1 MVCFSGGR
9 DHIWKRARLSTNS
22 YLFCFYLHFGSSMAL
37 YSRFVVVLLYGW
49 SYLCVG
55 YCAML
60 KTDSFPDKRKVDFTH
75 SEDKKHPAKDDQD
88 LLLQDTM
95 TEHMQMLY
103 AKYNRAGF
111 PFKDGNTVRSFK
123 AQWGTINNKQL
134 QIFNLTALTK
144 SEDVLSATLH
154 YYIGDLQNRTQ
165 GCSRSKSCGRHGP
178 RRHNHIHM
186 VIWSFASVD
195 NEIRTLGHFRIN
207 VSTLYRDFISWQ
219 WKDITRVVNQ
229 AKHHDEL
236 LIGIDVTSQGPQQ
249 WKKLLS
255 DRSPYILVYANDSAI
270 SEPESVVATL
280 QRHHSVG
287 GEGSISQLGLR
298 ERNNTELEQPQ
309 ARNKRSVNVLLP
321 LQNNELPGP
330 EYPYETTGWDET
342 SPYETFENKQARR
355 PRKKTRKNQRHK
367 MPLLQ
372 FDEQTIK
379 KARKKQWNE
388 PRNCA
393 RRYLKVDFADIGWS
407 EWIISPKSF
416 DAYYCSGSCQFPMPK
431 ALKPSNHATIQSI
444 VRAVGVV
451 PGIPEPCCVPEKM
464 SSLSILFFDEDKN
477 VVLKVYPNMTV
488 DSCAC
493 R

>member
-1 MVCFSGGR
+1 
-9 DHIWKRARLSTNS
+9 
-22 YLFCFYLHFGSSMAL
+22 MAL
-37 YSRFVVVLLYGW
+37 CSRFALVLLYGW
-49 SYLCVG
+49 TFLCLG
-55 YCAML
+55 LCAML
-60 KTDSFPDKRKVDFTH
+60 KTDSFPERQKVDFTH
-75 SEDKKHPAKDDQD
+75 SVDKKHTTREEQD
-88 LLLQDTM
+88 ALLQDTM

-111 PFKDGNTVRSFK
+111 PFRDGNTVRSFK
-123 AQWGTINNKQL
+123 AHWGTINKKEL
-134 QIFNLTALTK
+134 QIFNLTSLTK

-154 YYIGDLQNRTQ
+154 YYIGDLQNHTQ
-165 GCSRSKSCGRHGP
+165 GCSRPKSCSHHGP
-178 RRHNHIHM
+178 RRHSQVHM

-195 NEIRTLGHFRIN
+195 NKMRSLGNFRIN

-236 LIGIDVTSQGPQQ
+236 LIGIDVASQGPRP

-287 GEGSISQLGLR
+287 GDGSLSYHKLR
-298 ERNNTELEQPQ
+298 EHNRTEGEHLQP
-309 ARNKRSVNVLLP
+309 RHKRSVNVLLP

-330 EYPYETTGWDET
+330 EYPYETTGWDEA
-342 SPYETFENKQARR
+342 SPYEPLEPKQPRR
-355 PRKKTRKNQRHK
+355 PRKKTRKNQRQR

-416 DAYYCSGSCQFPMPK
+416 DAYYCSGSCQFPMAK

>member
-1 MVCFSGGR
+1 
-9 DHIWKRARLSTNS
+9 
-22 YLFCFYLHFGSSMAL
+22 
-37 YSRFVVVLLYGW
+37 
-49 SYLCVG
+49 
-55 YCAML
+55 ML
-60 KTDSFPDKRKVDFTH
+60 KTDEVPARRRVDLDFTRAA
-75 SEDKKHPAKDDQD
+75 DTRRPAPARGSPEPPSP
-88 LLLQDTM
+88 DTL

-103 AKYNRAGF
+103 AKYNSAGF

-123 AQWGTINNKQL
+123 AHWGTINKKQL
-134 QIFNLTALTK
+134 QIFNLTSLTR

-154 YYIGDLQNRTQ
+154 YYIGDLQNATQ
-165 GCSRSKSCGRHGP
+165 GCPRAAAGAAGCGRHGP
-178 RRHNHIHM
+178 RRHSSVHLL
-186 VIWSFASVD
+186 IWSFASAD
-195 NEIRTLGHFRIN
+195 DKMRTLGQVRIN

-219 WKDITRVVNQ
+219 WKDVTRVVNQ
-229 AKHHDEL
+229 AKHHDQL
-236 LIGIDVTSQGPQQ
+236 LIGIQLASQGARP
-249 WKKLLS
+249 WLRLLS

-270 SEPESVVATL
+270 SEPESVVAAL
-280 QRHHSVG
+280 RRQPSPAE
-287 GEGSISQLGLR
+287 EGPRASR
-298 ERNNTELEQPQ
+298 TRNDTDRD
-309 ARNKRSVNVLLP
+309 AWRSRRRRSVNVLLP

-330 EYPYETTGWDET
+330 EYPYEAAGWDQA
-342 SPYETFENKQARR
+342 SPYQPFDGKQARR
-355 PRKKTRKNQRHK
+355 ARKKTRKNQRHK

-451 PGIPEPCCVPEKM
+451 PGVPEPCCVPDKM

>member
-1 MVCFSGGR
+1 MAICP
-9 DHIWKRARLSTNS
+9 RL
-22 YLFCFYLHFGSSMAL
+22 
-37 YSRFVVVLLYGW
+37 LLLLGW
-49 SYLCVG
+49 SYLFGG

-60 KTDSFPDKRKVDFTH
+60 KDHFTDVKIKGTSGHSGAARGDKDR
-75 SEDKKHPAKDDQD
+75 SEKDEHD

-95 TEHMQMLY
+95 AEHMQILY
-103 AKYNRAGF
+103 EQYNRAGF
-111 PFKDGNTVRSFK
+111 PFRDGNTVRSFK
-123 AQWGTINNKQL
+123 ARWGTINNKQF
-134 QIFNLTALTK
+134 QIFNLTSLTK
-144 SEDVLSATLH
+144 SEAVLSATLH
-154 YYIGDLQNRTQ
+154 YYIGDLQNSFQ
-165 GCSRSKSCGRHGP
+165 HPGCNSTTRPKPKSCGAPSPSLSRHGP
-178 RRHNHIHM
+178 SRHSHVQM
-186 VIWSFASVD
+186 GVWSFASVD
-195 NEIRTLGHFRIN
+195 NHIRTLGHFVIN

-219 WKDITRVVNQ
+219 WKDVTQVVNQ

-236 LIGIDVTSQGPQQ
+236 LIGIDVASQPGPRP
-249 WKKLLS
+249 WKKFLS
-255 DRSPYILVYANDSAI
+255 DRFPYILVYANDSTI
-270 SEPESVVATL
+270 SEPESVVSTL
-280 QRHHSVG
+280 QSHRRHQTTITTE
-287 GEGSISQLGLR
+287 EGAFASGFHKLGLHAQNSTAAQQQTPPHR
-298 ERNNTELEQPQ
+298 R
-309 ARNKRSVNVLLP
+309 RRSASVLLP

-342 SPYETFENKQARR
+342 SPYEPLENKPVRR
-355 PRKKTRKNQRHK
+355 PRKKTRGKSQRHDGK

-431 ALKPSNHATIQSI
+431 SLKPSNHATIQSI

-451 PGIPEPCCVPEKM
+451 SGIPEPCCVPDKM

>member
-1 MVCFSGGR
+1 MDRCQ
-9 DHIWKRARLSTNS
+9 RL
-22 YLFCFYLHFGSSMAL
+22 FI
-37 YSRFVVVLLYGW
+37 LLLGW
-49 SYLCVG
+49 GYLCCG
-55 YCAML
+55 YSAVL
-60 KTDSFPDKRKVDFTH
+60 KTPFMAFSKDVGFGQKAGAQDKQHV
-75 SEDKKHPAKDDQD
+75 KKTE
-88 LLLQDTM
+88 QDTLS
-95 TEHMQMLY
+95 EHMQMLY
-103 AKYNRAGF
+103 TKYNSAGF
-111 PFKDGNTVRSFK
+111 LLKDGNTVRSFK
-123 AQWGTINNKQL
+123 GQLGKVNNKQL
-134 QIFNLTALTK
+134 QIFNLTSLTK

-154 YYIGDLQNRTQ
+154 YYIGDLQNSSNRCT
-165 GCSRSKSCGRHGP
+165 RFKSCANHNL
-178 RRHNHIHM
+178 RRQGHIHLN
-186 VIWSFASVD
+186 IWSFSFVE
-195 NEIRTLGHFRIN
+195 NITRTIGHFSIN
-207 VSTLYRDFISWQ
+207 ISTMYQDFISWQ
-219 WKDITRVVNQ
+219 WKDITRVVSQ
-229 AKHHDEL
+229 AKHYDQL
-236 LIGIDVTSQGPQQ
+236 LIGIDIEGRQP

-270 SEPESVVATL
+270 SEPESVVSTL
-280 QRHHSVG
+280 QRNKSRLVPNLH
-287 GEGSISQLGLR
+287 L
-298 ERNNTELEQPQ
+298 LEMH
-309 ARNKRSVNVLLP
+309 NRSTSTQHRPRRSANILLP

-330 EYPYETTGWDET
+330 EYPYEIGTWDET
-342 SPYETFENKQARR
+342 SLYDPTESKPVKR
-355 PRKKTRKNQRHK
+355 PRKKPRKNPRHK
-367 MPLLQ
+367 NPLLQ

-431 ALKPSNHATIQSI
+431 SLKPSNHATIQSI